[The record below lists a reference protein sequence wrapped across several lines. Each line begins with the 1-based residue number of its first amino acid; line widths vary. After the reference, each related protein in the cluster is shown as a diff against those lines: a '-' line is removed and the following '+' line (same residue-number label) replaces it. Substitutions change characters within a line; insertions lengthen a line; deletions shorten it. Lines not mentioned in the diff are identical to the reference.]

1 MVNHV
6 FKFLGFLQR
15 TGGVTST
22 NGATKAYDGFL
33 GKNPANTEVL
43 HMDTPNRTSGKLCH
57 SNMKMLQ
64 ALEGHMIGSVP
75 HA

>member
-22 NGATKAYDGFL
+22 NGATKAHDGFL
-33 GKNPANTEVL
+33 GKNPAYRSI
-43 HMDTPNRTSGKLCH
+43 PY
-57 SNMKMLQ
+57 
-64 ALEGHMIGSVP
+64 GHTK
-75 HA
+75 